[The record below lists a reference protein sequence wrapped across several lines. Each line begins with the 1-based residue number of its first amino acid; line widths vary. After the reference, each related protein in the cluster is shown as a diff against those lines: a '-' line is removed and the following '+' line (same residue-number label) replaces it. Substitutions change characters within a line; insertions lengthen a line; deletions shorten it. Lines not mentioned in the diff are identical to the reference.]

1 MSDWVLDTDHPIA
14 IDSYDH
20 IDTSIYPAWIKEKDK
35 SFNLAFN
42 AKLYQIVTPPMSVL
56 DFGCGAGTF
65 VKSILDEGNDAVG
78 LEGSTHP
85 KLVEM
90 GGWPFI
96 PDNLFTCDVT
106 HPFIVH
112 RGDHI
117 PYQFDVVTAWEFVEH
132 IQEQDLNQVWGNMRS
147 HLRIGGLFI
156 MSTPSDI
163 YHPPKHGLDHHRT
176 RREWQWWILQ
186 LTKAGFL
193 RRVDLNAHFG
203 RDWVRHGNIREV
215 YEKLE
220 DKYVD

>member
-1 MSDWVLDTDHPIA
+1 MIKWYLNTEHPIA
-14 IDSYDH
+14 VESYDH
-20 IDTSIYPAWIKEKDK
+20 IDTKIYPAWIKEKDK
-35 SFNLAFN
+35 SYNLAFN
-42 AKLYQIVTPPMSVL
+42 AKLYKICTPPTSVL
-56 DFGCGAGTF
+56 DIGCGAGTF
-65 VKSILDEGNDAVG
+65 TKTILDEGNESVG

-85 KLVEM
+85 QNVQM

-96 PDNLFTCDVT
+96 PNNLFTCDVT
-106 HPFIVH
+106 YPFILH
-112 RGDHI
+112 SGDSN

-132 IQEQDLNQVWGNMRS
+132 IQEKDLPQVWKNIRT
-147 HLRIGGLFI
+147 HLKLGGLFI

-163 YHPPKHGLDHHRT
+163 NHPPRHGLDHHRT
-176 RREWQWWILQ
+176 RREWQWWILI

-193 RRVDLNAHFG
+193 RRTDLTSHFG